1 MKKFFAVILI
11 LMLVLCGCG
20 SAPAETTESSLPEP
34 EPEENIAKLY
44 EDPEAYVD
52 HYFQLTGVVFNV
64 IGRED
69 GMLVFQMNEDI
80 LNFENNTMVYTMS
93 EIELEVGDRV
103 RITGYAKGIEEYE
116 NVEGQQDQAVLI
128 LADSAEII
136 EPGHTHTGG

>member
-1 MKKFFAVILI
+1 MKKIFATILI
-11 LMLVLCGCG
+11 LMLVLSGCG
-20 SAPAETTESSLPEP
+20 AQNNSAAESTIPDP
-34 EPEENIAKLY
+34 EPEENIIKLY

-52 HYFQLTGVVFNV
+52 HYFELTGVVFNV

-80 LNFENNTMVYTMS
+80 LNFENNTMVYTLS
-93 EIELEVGDRV
+93 EIEPEVGDRV

>member
-1 MKKFFAVILI
+1 MKKCFAVILI

-20 SAPAETTESSLPEP
+20 SAPAETTESSLPDP

-93 EIELEVGDRV
+93 EIETEVGDRV

-136 EPGHTHTGG
+136 EPGHTHTN

>member
-20 SAPAETTESSLPEP
+20 AQEDATEGCLPDP

-80 LNFENNTMVYTMS
+80 LNFENNTMVYTLS
-93 EIELEVGDRV
+93 EIEPQVGDRV

-136 EPGHTHTGG
+136 EPGHTHTN

>member
-11 LMLVLCGCG
+11 LMLLLCGCG
-20 SAPAETTESSLPEP
+20 SAPAETTESSLPDP
-34 EPEENIAKLY
+34 EPEENIVKLY

-52 HYFQLTGVVFNV
+52 HYFELTGVVFNV

-93 EIELEVGDRV
+93 EIEPEVGDRV

-116 NVEGQQDQAVLI
+116 NIEGQQDQAVLI

-136 EPGHTHTGG
+136 EPGHTHTN